1 MKKTMKTTALFMA
14 AALTAMSLAAC
25 GSPAP
30 APSAETTAADSAKA
44 DTSAAA
50 ASAGE
55 TAAPSSESG
64 KAKDF
69 KVAMVLDS
77 SVSDGGWGASC
88 YQAMVD
94 AAKDSGWETVYTDNV
109 ATADFTT
116 VMTDYAELGYDL
128 IFAPGNQYTDAVKQ
142 VAEEYPEIKFA
153 LLNGTVE
160 TDNITSILPDAKQ
173 IGYMAGALAGLMTKT
188 NNIGFIG
195 GMELDTTKAKLECY
209 EKAAKKV
216 NPDVKVSS
224 AYAGSFSDTAKGKEI
239 ASSMVSTYDV
249 DVMFGDASAVDTGAR
264 EALAASENRYDIGQP
279 GDLGSAEDKIIICSV
294 VTDNAALLKACMKD
308 VESGSFG
315 NKTIYG
321 DLSNGCLSIGTF
333 SDLVPEDVQ
342 TQYKEIVD
350 QIKSG
355 SFLQ

>member
-1 MKKTMKTTALFMA
+1 MKKSMKTVSLLLA
-14 AALTAMSLAAC
+14 AALTALSLSACTSSAAPT
-25 GSPAP
+25 SAVTT
-30 APSAETTAADSAKA
+30 AASTTAAETTAAP
-44 DTSAAA
+44 T
-50 ASAGE
+50 E
-55 TAAPSSESG
+55 SE

-88 YQAMVD
+88 YQAMIR
-94 AAKDSGWETVYTDNV
+94 AAEESGWETVYTDNV

-116 VMTDYAELGYDL
+116 VMTDYAELGYHL

-160 TDNITSILPDAKQ
+160 TDNIVSILPDANQ
-173 IGYMAGALAGLMTKT
+173 IGYMAGALAGLMSKT
-188 NNIGFIG
+188 GSIGFIG
-195 GMELDTTKAKLECY
+195 GVELDTTKAKLECF
-209 EKAAKKV
+209 EKAAQKV
-216 NPDVKVSS
+216 NPDIKVSS

-239 ASSMVSTYDV
+239 ASSMISTYDV

-279 GDLGSAEDKIIICSV
+279 GDLGSADNKIIICSV

-321 DLSNGCLSIGTF
+321 NLSNGCLNVGTF
-333 SDLVPEDVQ
+333 SSLVSDDIQ
-342 TQYKEIVD
+342 AQYKEIIE

-355 SFLQ
+355 SFIQ

>member
-1 MKKTMKTTALFMA
+1 MKKSMKTVSLLLA
-14 AALTAMSLAAC
+14 AALTALSLSACTSSAAPT
-25 GSPAP
+25 SAEIT
-30 APSAETTAADSAKA
+30 AASTTAAETTAVP
-44 DTSAAA
+44 T
-50 ASAGE
+50 E
-55 TAAPSSESG
+55 SE

-88 YQAMVD
+88 YQAMIR
-94 AAKDSGWETVYTDNV
+94 AAEESGWETVYTDNV

-116 VMTDYAELGYDL
+116 VMTDYAELGYHL

-160 TDNITSILPDAKQ
+160 TDNIVSILPDANQ
-173 IGYMAGALAGLMTKT
+173 IGYMAGALAGLMSKT
-188 NNIGFIG
+188 GNIGFIG
-195 GMELDTTKAKLECY
+195 GVELDTTKAKLECF
-209 EKAAKKV
+209 EKAAQKV
-216 NPDVKVSS
+216 NPDIKVSS

-239 ASSMVSTYDV
+239 ASSMISTYDV

-279 GDLGSAEDKIIICSV
+279 GDLGSADNKIIICSV

-321 DLSNGCLSIGTF
+321 NLSNGCLNVGTF
-333 SDLVPEDVQ
+333 SSLVSDDIQ
-342 TQYKEIVD
+342 AQYKEIIE

-355 SFLQ
+355 SFIQ

>member
-1 MKKTMKTTALFMA
+1 MKKSMKTVSLLLA
-14 AALTAMSLAAC
+14 AALTTLSLSACTSSAA
-25 GSPAP
+25 PT
-30 APSAETTAADSAKA
+30 SAETTAAS
-44 DTSAAA
+44 T
-50 ASAGE
+50 
-55 TAAPSSESG
+55 TAAETTVAPTESE

-88 YQAMVD
+88 YQAMIR
-94 AAKDSGWETVYTDNV
+94 AAEESGWETVYTDNV

-116 VMTDYAELGYDL
+116 VMTDYAELGYHL

-160 TDNITSILPDAKQ
+160 TDNITSILPDANQ
-173 IGYMAGALAGLMTKT
+173 IGYMAGALAGLMSKT
-188 NNIGFIG
+188 GSIGFIG
-195 GMELDTTKAKLECY
+195 GVELDTTKAKLECF
-209 EKAAKKV
+209 EKAAQKV
-216 NPDVKVSS
+216 NPDIKVSS

-239 ASSMVSTYDV
+239 ASSMISTYDV

-279 GDLGSAEDKIIICSV
+279 GDLGSADNKIIICSV

-321 DLSNGCLSIGTF
+321 NLSNGCLNVGTF
-333 SDLVPEDVQ
+333 SSLVSDDIQ
-342 TQYKEIVD
+342 AQYKEIIE
-350 QIKSG
+350 QIMSG
-355 SFLQ
+355 SFIQ

>member
-1 MKKTMKTTALFMA
+1 MKKSMKTVSLLLA
-14 AALTAMSLAAC
+14 AALTALNLSACTSSAA
-25 GSPAP
+25 PT
-30 APSAETTAADSAKA
+30 SAETTAAS
-44 DTSAAA
+44 TTAA
-50 ASAGE
+50 E
-55 TAAPSSESG
+55 TTAAPTESG

-88 YQAMVD
+88 YQAMIR
-94 AAKDSGWETVYTDNV
+94 AAEESGWETVYTDNV

-116 VMTDYAELGYDL
+116 VMTDYAELGYHL

-160 TDNITSILPDAKQ
+160 TDNIVSILPDANQ
-173 IGYMAGALAGLMTKT
+173 IGYMAGALAGLMSKT
-188 NNIGFIG
+188 GNIGFIG
-195 GMELDTTKAKLECY
+195 GVELDTTKAKLECF
-209 EKAAKKV
+209 EKAAQKV
-216 NPDVKVSS
+216 NPDIKVSS

-239 ASSMVSTYDV
+239 ASSMISTYDV

-279 GDLGSAEDKIIICSV
+279 GDLGSADNKIIICSV

-321 DLSNGCLSIGTF
+321 NLSNGCLNVGTF
-333 SDLVPEDVQ
+333 SSLVSDDIQ
-342 TQYKEIVD
+342 AQYKEIIE

-355 SFLQ
+355 SFIQ

>member
-1 MKKTMKTTALFMA
+1 MKKSMKTVSLLLA
-14 AALTAMSLAAC
+14 AALTAISLSACTSSAA
-25 GSPAP
+25 STSSETTTASTT
-30 APSAETTAADSAKA
+30 ASETAAETTAK
-44 DTSAAA
+44 TT
-50 ASAGE
+50 E
-55 TAAPSSESG
+55 SE

-88 YQAMVD
+88 YQAMIR
-94 AAKDSGWETVYTDNV
+94 AAEDSGWETVYTDNV

-116 VMTDYAELGYDL
+116 VMTDYAELGYHL

-160 TDNITSILPDAKQ
+160 TDNIASILPDANQ
-173 IGYMAGALAGLMTKT
+173 IGYMAGALAGLMSKT
-188 NNIGFIG
+188 GNIGFIG
-195 GMELDTTKAKLECY
+195 GVELDTTKAKLECF
-209 EKAAKKV
+209 EKAARKV
-216 NPDVKVSS
+216 NPDIKVSS

-239 ASSMVSTYDV
+239 ASSMISTYDV

-264 EALAASENRYDIGQP
+264 EALAATENRYDIGQP
-279 GDLGSAEDKIIICSV
+279 GDLGSADNKVIICSV

-321 DLSNGCLSIGTF
+321 NLSNDCLNVGTF
-333 SDLVPEDVQ
+333 SSLVSDDIQ
-342 TQYKEIVD
+342 AQYKEIIE

-355 SFLQ
+355 SFIQ

>member
-1 MKKTMKTTALFMA
+1 MKKSMKTVSLLLA
-14 AALTAMSLAAC
+14 AALTALSLSAC
-25 GSPAP
+25 TSSAEPT
-30 APSAETTAADSAKA
+30 SAETTAAS
-44 DTSAAA
+44 TTAA
-50 ASAGE
+50 E
-55 TAAPSSESG
+55 TTAAPTESE

-88 YQAMVD
+88 YQAMIR
-94 AAKDSGWETVYTDNV
+94 AAEESGWETVYTDNV

-116 VMTDYAELGYDL
+116 VMTDYAELGYHL

-160 TDNITSILPDAKQ
+160 TDNIVSILPDANQ
-173 IGYMAGALAGLMTKT
+173 IGYMAGALAGLMSKT
-188 NNIGFIG
+188 GSIGFIG
-195 GMELDTTKAKLECY
+195 GVELDTTKAKLECF
-209 EKAAKKV
+209 EKAAQKV
-216 NPDVKVSS
+216 NPDIKVSS

-239 ASSMVSTYDV
+239 ASSMISTYDV

-279 GDLGSAEDKIIICSV
+279 GDLGSADNKIIICSV

-321 DLSNGCLSIGTF
+321 NLSNGCLNVGTF
-333 SDLVPEDVQ
+333 SSLVSDDIQ
-342 TQYKEIVD
+342 AQYKEIIE

-355 SFLQ
+355 SFIQ

>member
-1 MKKTMKTTALFMA
+1 MKKSMKTVSLLLA
-14 AALTAMSLAAC
+14 AALTTLSLSACTSSAA
-25 GSPAP
+25 PT
-30 APSAETTAADSAKA
+30 SAETTAASTTAPE
-44 DTSAAA
+44 T
-50 ASAGE
+50 
-55 TAAPSSESG
+55 TAAPTESE

-88 YQAMVD
+88 YQAMIR
-94 AAKDSGWETVYTDNV
+94 AAEESGWETVYTDNV

-116 VMTDYAELGYDL
+116 VMTDYAELGYHL

-160 TDNITSILPDAKQ
+160 TDNITSILPDANQ
-173 IGYMAGALAGLMTKT
+173 IGYMAGALAGLMSKT
-188 NNIGFIG
+188 GSIGFIG
-195 GMELDTTKAKLECY
+195 GVELDTTKVKLECF
-209 EKAAKKV
+209 EKAAQKV
-216 NPDVKVSS
+216 NPDIKVSS

-239 ASSMVSTYDV
+239 ASSMISTYDV

-279 GDLGSAEDKIIICSV
+279 GDLGSADNKIIICSV

-321 DLSNGCLSIGTF
+321 NLSNGCLNVGTF
-333 SDLVPEDVQ
+333 SSLVSDDIQ
-342 TQYKEIVD
+342 AQYKEIIE
-350 QIKSG
+350 QIMSG
-355 SFLQ
+355 SFIQ

>member
-1 MKKTMKTTALFMA
+1 MKKSMKTVSLLLAATLTALSLSACTSSA
-14 AALTAMSLAAC
+14 APT
-25 GSPAP
+25 
-30 APSAETTAADSAKA
+30 SAETTAASTTTA
-44 DTSAAA
+44 
-50 ASAGE
+50 E
-55 TAAPSSESG
+55 TTAVPTESE

-88 YQAMVD
+88 YQAMIR
-94 AAKDSGWETVYTDNV
+94 AAEESGWETVYTDNV

-116 VMTDYAELGYDL
+116 VMTDYAELGYHL

-160 TDNITSILPDAKQ
+160 TDNIVSILPDANQ
-173 IGYMAGALAGLMTKT
+173 IGYMAGALAGLMSKT
-188 NNIGFIG
+188 GNIGFIG
-195 GMELDTTKAKLECY
+195 GVELDTTKAKLECF
-209 EKAAKKV
+209 EKAAQKV
-216 NPDVKVSS
+216 NPDIKVSS

-239 ASSMVSTYDV
+239 ASSMISTYDV

-279 GDLGSAEDKIIICSV
+279 GDLGSADNKIIICSV

-321 DLSNGCLSIGTF
+321 NLSNGCLNVGTF
-333 SDLVPEDVQ
+333 SSLVSDDIQ
-342 TQYKEIVD
+342 AQYKEIIE

-355 SFLQ
+355 SFIQ

>member
-1 MKKTMKTTALFMA
+1 MKKSMKTVSLLLA
-14 AALTAMSLAAC
+14 AALTTLSLSACTSSAA
-25 GSPAP
+25 PT
-30 APSAETTAADSAKA
+30 SAETTAAS
-44 DTSAAA
+44 TTAA
-50 ASAGE
+50 E
-55 TAAPSSESG
+55 TTAAPTENE

-88 YQAMVD
+88 YQAMIR
-94 AAKDSGWETVYTDNV
+94 AAEESGWETVYTDNV

-116 VMTDYAELGYDL
+116 VMTDYAELGYHL

-160 TDNITSILPDAKQ
+160 TDNITSILPDANQ
-173 IGYMAGALAGLMTKT
+173 IGYMAGALAGLMSKT
-188 NNIGFIG
+188 GSIGFIG
-195 GMELDTTKAKLECY
+195 GVELDTTKAKLECF
-209 EKAAKKV
+209 EKAAQKV
-216 NPDVKVSS
+216 NPDIKVSS

-239 ASSMVSTYDV
+239 ASSMISTYDV

-279 GDLGSAEDKIIICSV
+279 GDLGSADNKIIICSV

-321 DLSNGCLSIGTF
+321 NLSNGCLNVGTF
-333 SDLVPEDVQ
+333 SSLVSDDIQ
-342 TQYKEIVD
+342 AQYKEIIE
-350 QIKSG
+350 QIMSG
-355 SFLQ
+355 SFIQ